1 MGMTVEQR
9 ASVVPRFKPELASMN
24 AGSINWGLFPLAEKI
39 KDWKFAWE
47 KPTLEFTKGFIFQN
61 TFADM
66 EKMLTIFNENGTKP
80 ELECYDTGH
89 IYNVKFL
96 YDSGLIKGKPFLQ
109 FVLGINGAMGANPIE
124 LVHMKETADR
134 LFGVGGYEWSA
145 FGAGKIDYQVCM
157 QNLLL
162 GGHVRMGME
171 DNLWL
176 SKGKMAQNNAQ
187 LVEKLVRIM
196 KEFDYDIATPDE
208 AREILGLKK

>member
-1 MGMTVEQR
+1 MSKVYRTTAVLIFIIGIAGAIACGYYLGTPNPTAMSESEKLLFSTNPAQYSYLIPKTFNYIIMLSALVSSVLLGMI
-9 ASVVPRFKPELASMN
+9 FLAISQ
-24 AGSINWGLFPLAEKI
+24 I
-39 KDWKFAWE
+39 
-47 KPTLEFTKGFIFQN
+47 
-61 TFADM
+61 
-66 EKMLTIFNENGTKP
+66 
-80 ELECYDTGH
+80 
-89 IYNVKFL
+89 
-96 YDSGLIKGKPFLQ
+96 
-109 FVLGINGAMGANPIE
+109 
-124 LVHMKETADR
+124 
-134 LFGVGGYEWSA
+134 
-145 FGAGKIDYQVCM
+145 IDYQVCM